1 MEEAKDKAVSVTA
14 ASLYERLASDRHIF
28 LFRAIECAKYTIP
41 TLIPPFGHNRGT
53 KYYTPYQSVGA
64 RGVNNLAAKL
74 LLALLPP
81 NSPFFKL
88 QIDDFTLEQLTKQ
101 EGMRAKVEEGL
112 NKIER
117 AVQGEVEA
125 GAIRVSASEA
135 LKYLIVSG
143 NALLYLPKEGG
154 MRVFNLHRYVVQRD
168 ASGNVMDIVVKETVS
183 PATLSRELQVL
194 LGTEDSDEAKKEDD
208 GPSDS
213 KERSKALDLY
223 THVYR
228 EDNQWFVYQE
238 ANGILLPGSEGS
250 YPLDKT
256 PWIPLRF
263 NRIDGED
270 YGRGYVEEYIG
281 DIKSLEGLTQAIV
294 EGSAAASKILFLVNP
309 NGTTNS
315 QQLAQADNGSFVPGT
330 EADVSVLQLQ
340 KYNDLRIAQETCAKI
355 EERLAFAFLLNSAIQ
370 RSGERV
376 TAEEIRYMAGELE
389 ASLGGVYSI
398 LSQEF
403 QLPLVNRIMFAMER
417 ANKLPT
423 LPKGTVKPVIVAGM
437 EAIGRGND
445 FDKLTQFLGFAGQV
459 AQLPMEINK
468 SDALTRGGTAL
479 GIDMKGLV
487 KSEEQLQQEQQ
498 QQQMMALAQQ
508 GIGPAINAGG
518 QIMRQGMQNGTSQS
532 SEPGAA
538 PAGE

>member
-1 MEEAKDKAVSVTA
+1 MAESPKEKEPSGAA
-14 ASLYERLASDRHIF
+14 ASLYSKLESNRYIF
-28 LFRAIECAKYTIP
+28 LMRAIECSKYTIP

-64 RGVNNLAAKL
+64 RGVNNLASKL

-88 QIDDFTLEQLTKQ
+88 QIDDFTLEELTKQ
-101 EGMRAKVEEGL
+101 EGMRAKVEEAL

-125 GAIRVSASEA
+125 GAIRVAAFEA

-168 ASGNVMDIVVKETVS
+168 AMGNVTDIVVKEQVS
-183 PATLSRELQVL
+183 PSTLPEDTQAL
-194 LGTEDSDEAKKEDD
+194 LGFTDSLEAEAKDA
-208 GPSDS
+208 G
-213 KERSKALDLY
+213 ERAKTVDLF
-223 THVYR
+223 THIYR
-228 EDNQWFVYQE
+228 EGNQWEVYQE
-238 ANGILLPGSEGS
+238 AKGLTLPDSVGS
-250 YPLDKT
+250 YPLDKS

-263 NRIDGED
+263 VRIDGED

-281 DIKSLEGLTQAIV
+281 DIKSLEGLSQAIV
-294 EGSAAASKILFLVNP
+294 EGSAAAAKLLFLVNP
-309 NGTTNS
+309 NGTTNPED
-315 QQLAQADNGSFVPGT
+315 LAKADNGAFVAGT
-330 EADVSVLQLQ
+330 EQDVTVLQLQ
-340 KYNDLRIAQETCAKI
+340 KFNDFRVAQETASKI
-355 EERLAFAFLLNSAIQ
+355 EERLAFAFMLNSAIQ

-376 TAEEIRYMAGELE
+376 TAEEIRYMANELE
-389 ASLGGVYSI
+389 AALGGIYSI

-403 QLPLVNRIMFAMER
+403 QLPLVNRLMFAMER
-417 ANKLPT
+417 AKKLPA
-423 LPKGTVKPVIVAGM
+423 LPKGSVKPVIVAGM

-445 FDKLTQFLGFAGQV
+445 FNKLNQFLAFAVQV
-459 AQLPMEINK
+459 ANMPPEIDK
-468 SDALTRGGTAL
+468 ADALTRGGTSL

-487 KSEEQLQQEQQ
+487 KSPEQLQQEQQ
-498 QQQMMALAQQ
+498 QAMMMQLAQQ

-518 QIMRQGMQNGTSQS
+518 QIMKQGMQQDGTSQS
-532 SEPGAA
+532 SEQPAA
-538 PAGE
+538 E